1 MKRRCQRCA
10 TICLTLQKIK
20 SSVMKKHFLF
30 AVILFTSSLAASA
43 LFISCGVGKQVSEAK
58 TFGECKYDLASV
70 DSVYIAGIDIRE
82 FKNIKSFSDVDLA
95 KYPGVAIALLRKNV
109 PLDLRVNLDI
119 TNPTKNRAAI
129 NQLEYKVLLTK
140 SEIFS
145 GFLSQ
150 LIEVMPGTASTRVPI
165 KLNANVYQLLN
176 NNDTR
181 DEFVNMIMA
190 LTGKSGSTP
199 TKFTVKVKPTLDLA
213 GKSLNYPGYITF
225 EKEISASMLTGNTK

>member
-1 MKRRCQRCA
+1 MRCD
-10 TICLTLQKIK
+10 TICLTLT
-20 SSVMKKHFLF
+20 KKNDPEIMRKQILF
-30 AVILFTSSLAASA
+30 AVMLFTSAIAASSI
-43 LFISCGVGKQVSEAK
+43 FISCGVSKQVSEAK
-58 TFGECKYDLASV
+58 TFGECKYDLSSV

-82 FKNIKSFSDVDLA
+82 FKNIKSFSDLDLG
-95 KYPGVAIALLRKNV
+95 KYPGVALGLLRKNI

-119 TNPTKNRAAI
+119 TNPTRNRAAI
-129 NQLEYKVLLTK
+129 NQIEYKVLLTK

-145 GFLSQ
+145 GFLNQ

-165 KLNANVYQLLN
+165 KLSANVYQLLN
-176 NNDTR
+176 NNETR

-190 LTGKSGSTP
+190 FTGKSDSKP

-225 EKEISASMLTGNTK
+225 EKEISSSMLTGSSK